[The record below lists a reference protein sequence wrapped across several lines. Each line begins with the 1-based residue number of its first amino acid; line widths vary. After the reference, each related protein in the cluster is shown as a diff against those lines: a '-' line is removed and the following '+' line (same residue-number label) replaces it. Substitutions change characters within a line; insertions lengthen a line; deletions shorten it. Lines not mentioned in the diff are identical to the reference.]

1 MKNETL
7 NIDGITYDSN
17 MLAVNFDGTSPYVG
31 VFLESGSNLYT
42 VSIGIGTFS
51 DHPFSS
57 TTTAVMVSTHTDPR
71 EAAFFYTEFMKD
83 PDANVFEL
91 AKVGS
96 RNWSP
101 STPTPKFEYDALG
114 DIAKGDIKK
123 IRRSNVKKTPLIEI
137 FEKRDNNTFN
147 EYLVN
152 LVIEGRFVLQVV
164 LKEQHLTL
172 AELDKSLKSK
182 IKKLFTED
190 LNPVELHD
198 EIEKL
203 IV

>member
-1 MKNETL
+1 MKNEIL
-7 NIDGITYDSN
+7 YIDDVIYDSN

-51 DHPFSS
+51 DHPFSAS
-57 TTTAVMVSTHTDPR
+57 TTAVMVSTHTDPR

-83 PDANVFEL
+83 PDVNVFEL

-101 STPTPKFEYDALG
+101 SIPTPDFEYDALG
-114 DIAKGDIKK
+114 GIAKGDIKT

-137 FEKRDNNTFN
+137 YAKRHNNNFRD
-147 EYLVN
+147 YLIN
-152 LVIEGRFVLQVV
+152 LVIEGRFVLEVV
-164 LKEQHLTL
+164 LKERHLTL
-172 AELDKSLKSK
+172 AKLDKSTKTT
-182 IKKLFTED
+182 IKKLFTKN
-190 LNPVELHD
+190 LNPLELYN
-198 EIEKL
+198 EIEKV
-203 IV
+203 IA